1 MPMLHRSQSLPSI
14 TGDQDGRLI
23 PMYGEGGIEW
33 G

>member
-1 MPMLHRSQSLPSI
+1 LPSI